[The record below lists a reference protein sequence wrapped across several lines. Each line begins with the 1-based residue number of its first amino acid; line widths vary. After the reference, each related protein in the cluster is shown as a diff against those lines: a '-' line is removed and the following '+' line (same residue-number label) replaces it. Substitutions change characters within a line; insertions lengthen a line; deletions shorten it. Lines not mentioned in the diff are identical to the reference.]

1 MKATKNYSYENVV
14 VTSTT
19 FNWQHEIC
27 KYYLGIWSYETIV
40 SRVRTSPADTPR
52 IPSCISP
59 FGYPL
64 HIIHSPYSST
74 L

>member
-14 VTSTT
+14 ATSTT

-40 SRVRTSPADTPR
+40 SRVRTSPADTPN
-52 IPSCISP
+52 
-59 FGYPL
+59 
-64 HIIHSPYSST
+64 
-74 L
+74 